1 MFYLDAAKLIDL
13 IAEAGK
19 SHDDFL
25 VQAGISKQAF
35 YRILFNGGPI
45 MISTLK
51 KVSSALGVSAA
62 SLLDHE
68 RTPPGGVDAL

>member
-1 MFYLDAAKLIDL
+1 MFYLDAAKLTGL

-35 YRILFNGGPI
+35 YRIVFHGGPI

-62 SLLDHE
+62 SLLDQA
-68 RTPPGGVDAL
+68 RTPPGDVDAL

>member
-1 MFYLDAAKLIDL
+1 MFYVDAAKLTDL
-13 IAEAGK
+13 IAKAGK

-35 YRILFNGGPI
+35 YRIVFDGGPI

-51 KVSSALGVSAA
+51 KVSTALGVSAA
-62 SLLDHE
+62 SLLDQA
-68 RTPPGGVDAL
+68 RTPPGDVDAL